1 MADLFGTDGVRGV
14 ANVGPMSPEA
24 AMAMG
29 RAAAKVLAPPGSG
42 AKSPFIVGRDT
53 RISGTMLEAALI
65 AGLCS
70 AGVDVLQLGVIPSG
84 GVAYLT
90 RLLQATA
97 GIMVSASHNPYAD
110 NGIKFFSPAG
120 AKIEPDLERE
130 IETRLT
136 ESPDTFPR
144 PTGHAVGRSRP
155 CPSAQRHY
163 TDFLKSTFNGPP
175 ALGLRVGVD
184 CANGAAS
191 QVAPVLFEEL
201 GAQVWPLHA
210 SPDGVNI
217 NWQCG
222 SLYPESLRQH
232 VMSENLDVGFA
243 FDGDADRVTV
253 VDSTGQVLDGDN
265 ILAICAGMLSE
276 DDQVPRTVVGTVMAN
291 WGLKQ
296 ALQRLNCSLHVVQVG
311 DRHVVQGMRR
321 TGAVLGG
328 EPSGHVI
335 FSRHIETSDGL
346 ITALQILRAMHK
358 GPTSMADLARNFDRS
373 PQVLTNVKLSRRGDP
388 LQIDSVRDA
397 ISRAERQLGE
407 SGRVFVRLSGTEP
420 VARVLL
426 EGPEAS
432 ALSLLSADICG
443 AIEAELGTP
452 DEPLSGC

>member
-14 ANVGPMSPEA
+14 ANIGAMSPEA

-29 RAAAKVLAPPGSG
+29 RAAAEVLTLAGRG
-42 AKSPFIVGRDT
+42 AKTPFVVGRDT
-53 RISGTMLEAALI
+53 RVSGTMLEAALI

-70 AGVDVLQLGVIPSG
+70 AGADVLQLGVLPSG
-84 GVAYLT
+84 GVAHLT
-90 RLLQATA
+90 RQLQATA

-110 NGIKFFSPAG
+110 NGIKFFSPSG

-130 IETRLT
+130 IETCLKR
-136 ESPDTFPR
+136 SPDSSPR
-144 PTGHAVGRSRP
+144 PIGHAVGRSRP

-163 TDFLKSTFNGPP
+163 TDFLKSTFCGTR
-175 ALGLRVGVD
+175 LSQLRVGVD

-191 QVAPVLFEEL
+191 HVAPALFEEL
-201 GAQVWPLHA
+201 GAQVWALNA

-222 SLYPESLRQH
+222 SLHPESLQRQ
-232 VMSENLDVGFA
+232 VLAENLDVGFA
-243 FDGDADRVTV
+243 FDGDADRLTV
-253 VDSTGQVLDGDN
+253 VDHTGQVLDGDN
-265 ILAICAGMLSE
+265 ILAICAGMLPE
-276 DDQVPRTVVGTVMAN
+276 ADHLPRSVVGTVMAN

-296 ALQRLNCSLHVVQVG
+296 ALQRLNCDLHIVQVG
-311 DRHVVQGMRR
+311 DKHVVKGMRQ

-335 FSRHIETSDGL
+335 FSRHLETSDGL
-346 ITALQILRAMHK
+346 ITALQLLRAMQK
-358 GPTSMADLARNFDRS
+358 GPTPMADLARNFDRS
-373 PQVLTNVKLSRRGDP
+373 PQVLTNVKLTKRSDP
-388 LQIDSVRDA
+388 LRIESVRDA
-397 ISRAERQLGE
+397 IDRAQRELGE

-432 ALSLLSADICG
+432 ALALLSADICG
-443 AIEAELGTP
+443 AIEAELGAA